1 MRIAVL
7 SALPYG
13 GAASAAWR
21 LTHALSDFGHECS
34 FFILESSGNPRHIPL
49 LDGDAPC
56 WLPALFRHWN
66 ALTTPESLL
75 AHATELFSDSLTGLN
90 APFPLPAAFREAEV
104 IHLHWVAG
112 MLFSPVLLQ
121 AVAGKKVVWTLH
133 DENALTGGC
142 HYAGDCRNFQS
153 RCRDCPQLK
162 APGPDDAS
170 ARSFAFKEQL
180 YPFLNPSLVAPSAWL
195 AEKAK
200 ASALLKS
207 FPVTVIPN
215 PLDTASFR
223 PPQNRPMLREK
234 LGLPAGAFIIMSG
247 CEYLDNQRKNVKA
260 FFEALALLSRE
271 SPTLPLA
278 VMSYG
283 YGQPPELA
291 FPVRHFGYVD
301 NEADIAE
308 LYGAADLFVH
318 TSLQDNLPL
327 ALCEAQACG
336 TPILCFA
343 VGGCPETMLPEE
355 TGFLAAEATSPAL
368 AEKIRSII
376 AARNSLA
383 GMRETVRAFAEK
395 RFAPCA
401 AAVAY
406 TEIFEKAR
414 AAPGLNAHDPLFAG
428 LLQNQLASLA
438 QLTRQVVHEANQRLD
453 ETNRTLE
460 ELRNIISKLH
470 SGT

>member
-7 SALPYG
+7 STLASG
-13 GAASAAWR
+13 GAAGAAWR
-21 LTHALSDFGHECS
+21 LTRALSDFGHECS
-34 FFILESSGNPRHIPL
+34 FFILEGSGNPRHVSL
-49 LDGDAPC
+49 LDGDDPC
-56 WLPALFRHWN
+56 WLPALFGHWYS
-66 ALTTPESLL
+66 LTTPESLI

-90 APFPLPAAFREAEV
+90 VPFPLPAAFREAEV

-153 RCRDCPQLK
+153 QCRDCPQLK

-170 ARSFAFKEQL
+170 ARCFAFKEQL

-195 AEKAK
+195 AERAK
-200 ASALLKS
+200 ASALLGS
-207 FPVTVIPN
+207 FPVTVIPYS
-215 PLDTASFR
+215 LDTASFR
-223 PPQNRPMLREK
+223 PPHDRPLLREK
-234 LGLPAGAFIIMSG
+234 LGLPEDAFVIMAG
-247 CEYLDNQRKNVKA
+247 CEYLDNQRKNVKT
-260 FFEALALLSRE
+260 FFEALALLSGE
-271 SPTLPLA
+271 SPALPLA

-283 YGQPPELA
+283 HGQPPELA
-291 FPVRHFGYVD
+291 FPARHFGYVD
-301 NEADIAE
+301 NEADMAE

-327 ALCEAQACG
+327 TLCEAQACG
-336 TPILCFA
+336 VPTLCFA

-355 TGFLAAEATSPAL
+355 TGFLVAEASSQAL
-368 AEKIRSII
+368 AEKLRSII
-376 AARNSLA
+376 AARDSLA
-383 GMRETVRAFAEK
+383 GMREAVRAFAEK
-395 RFAPCA
+395 RFDPRTVA
-401 AAVAY
+401 AAY

-414 AAPGLNAHDPLFAG
+414 TAPGLNAHDPLFAG

-438 QLTRQVVHEANQRLD
+438 QLTRQVVHETNRRLD
-453 ETNRTLE
+453 ETKQYLE
-460 ELRNIISKLH
+460 ELRGIVSKLH
-470 SGT
+470 PGT